1 MYTTLFKIHGNSMR
15 SDMII
20 QNMDEDVKAERD

>member
-1 MYTTLFKIHGNSMR
+1 MYTTLFKIQRDSMR

-20 QNMDEDVKAERD
+20 PNMDEDVKAERD